1 MTDKAHKAEIRKQ
14 QLRMILHQG
23 DNMKLHTFSKLW
35 HTTCTTQVKFWEK
48 GNKLELTHLEVL
60 YNNLQDY
67 KTWLKSFHQWKRLS
81 PIDDWNLIPRI
92 KRESNIQDEIY
103 SPYFEYNAPHT
114 RDSTTGDCSWL
125 DRFLFAR
132 QEVTYHLSIVLQDR
146 RNAQSRRERS
156 GDAQLILTQNEKD
169 NIRNLKSEISA
180 LFALSCFAP
189 SLLIPDTSRAGRDQ
203 NSKWFADGGSF
214 RVFSTQDQKY
224 MPLQVTPKA
233 IDFFWTKLPPY
244 CLSNS
249 EYISRLNACVTYL
262 SQCTEDGFNDM
273 DERIKETIEKSDE
286 ALYRELTQLVVH
298 VKSPETNIQM
308 LELLSELKLL
318 SIYNEYIYNLS

>member
-1 MTDKAHKAEIRKQ
+1 MTDEAHKAEIRKQ
-14 QLRMILHQG
+14 QLRMMLRNR
-23 DNMKLHTFSKLW
+23 DNMELHTFSELW
-35 HTTCTTQVKFWEK
+35 QRTCTTQVKLWEK
-48 GNKLELTHLEVL
+48 DNNLELTHLEVL

-81 PIDDWNLIPRI
+81 LIDGWNLVPTRI
-92 KRESNIQDEIY
+92 ERGSNIQDEIY
-103 SPYFEYNAPHT
+103 SPYFEYNTPHT

-146 RNAQSRRERS
+146 RNTQSRRERS
-156 GDAQLILTQNEKD
+156 RGTQLILTQKEKD

-189 SLLIPDTSRAGRDQ
+189 SVQIPDTSRVGRDQ
-203 NSKWFADGGSF
+203 KSKWFADGGSF

-224 MPLQVTPKA
+224 MPLQVTSKA
-233 IDFFWTKLPPY
+233 FDFFWTKLPPF
-244 CLSNS
+244 CLSNT
-249 EYISRLNACVTYL
+249 EYISRLSACVAYL
-262 SQCTEDGFNDM
+262 SQCTEDGFKDM
-273 DERIKETIEKSDE
+273 NERIKETIKKSDE

-298 VKSPETNIQM
+298 EKSPETNIQM

-318 SIYNEYIYNLS
+318 SI